1 MPIMY
6 SPRAVVLPAVFDQGH
21 RHTQAVALVYF
32 ASESEW
38 GHRHAVGW
46 THLSSHLHFFF
57 VMMGSYPPRPAGSR
71 HRLQLTA

>member
-46 THLSSHLHFFF
+46 THLSSLAHLRFFLRDDG
-57 VMMGSYPPRPAGSR
+57 VVSPPTSR
-71 HRLQLTA
+71 